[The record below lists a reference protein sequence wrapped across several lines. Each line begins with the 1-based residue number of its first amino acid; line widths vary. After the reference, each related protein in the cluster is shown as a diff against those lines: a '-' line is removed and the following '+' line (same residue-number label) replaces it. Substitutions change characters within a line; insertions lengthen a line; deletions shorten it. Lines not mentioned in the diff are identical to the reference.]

1 MAARL
6 PGAPSLAARG
16 MLGQAG
22 AWGALNHERL
32 WGRAGGQAVPRGRKG
47 WSCLRSPSPCT
58 PPDPQNLSPP
68 CHTFIFTP
76 TLTTV

>member
-22 AWGALNHERL
+22 ARGGALKHECL
-32 WGRAGGQAVPRGRKG
+32 WGQAGGRAVP
-47 WSCLRSPSPCT
+47 
-58 PPDPQNLSPP
+58 
-68 CHTFIFTP
+68 
-76 TLTTV
+76 

>member
-6 PGAPSLAARG
+6 PGAPSLAAQG

-32 WGRAGGQAVPRGRKG
+32 WGRASGQSPREEGVV
-47 WSCLRSPSPCT
+47 T
-58 PPDPQNLSPP
+58 PPVPFSMHPSR
-68 CHTFIFTP
+68 P
-76 TLTTV
+76 TKLVFSLPRFYFHPDTYHRVK